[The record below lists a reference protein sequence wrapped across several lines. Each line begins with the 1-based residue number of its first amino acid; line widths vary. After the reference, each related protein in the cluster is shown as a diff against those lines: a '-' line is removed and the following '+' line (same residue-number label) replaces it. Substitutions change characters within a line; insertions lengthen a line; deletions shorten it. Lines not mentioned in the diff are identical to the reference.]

1 MKKLTTPFA
10 ILILTVVIPGC
21 NSASNKFTEDKSV
34 DTMVQPVTSDTSTTV
49 QTEIDSKSNF
59 GGHPVSFY
67 LGHREIPQVCK
78 DLYTQKRPPSDDS
91 DLLALLDSIFT
102 SNNETR
108 PFYFLTLTSTMG
120 KADGA
125 YAEPLGIMCK
135 KFVETRTNEFIDYFI
150 NELLLTQGD
159 FDKWAKSVAG
169 ELQISSA
176 RADKEEVNILK
187 NKMTSNCLACDERR
201 IQKIEEFISRMNYH
215 TP

>member
-10 ILILTVVIPGC
+10 ILVLTVVIPRC
-21 NSASNKFTEDKSV
+21 NSASNKVTGVNSV
-34 DTMVQPVTSDTSTTV
+34 DTIVQAVTSDTSTIL
-49 QTEIDSKSNF
+49 QTDIDGKARF

-67 LGHREIPQVCK
+67 LGHKEIPQVCK
-78 DLYTQKRPPSDDS
+78 DLYTQKRSVSDDN
-91 DLLALLDSIFT
+91 DVLAIMDSIFT

-125 YAEPLGIMCK
+125 YSEPLGIMCK

-150 NELLLTQGD
+150 NELLLTHAD
-159 FDKWAKSVAG
+159 FDKWAQTVAG
-169 ELQISSA
+169 ELQVSSD

-187 NKMTSNCLACDERR
+187 NKMTTNCLACDERR
-201 IQKIEEFISRMNYH
+201 IQKIEEFISRINYH